1 LVNFISLLIG
11 LILTELVGFVNK
23 SFVTTLATTGT
34 ALLSLSFVFAV
45 TAQEVLGSCIFL
57 FVKHPYDVSD
67 RVDITGEQLVVERI
81 SLLFT
86 VFKRVQTGKI
96 CQIPNIVLNTLWI
109 DNITRSKAMREQLSV
124 FVSFDTTFDDVQT
137 LKAELQKFVQDKE
150 NSRDFQPDLD
160 IEILGIAEM
169 NKMELKIEIKH
180 KSNWSNETV
189 RAARRSKFMC
199 ALVMALRRVPIFGP
213 GGGGAVLG
221 SADAPSYSVSLTPEV
236 AQQNKDAFAA
246 GKEAKRLI
254 PTNATQPERKK
265 STGGV
270 TTGGAGAEY
279 QAVQNLNNRNAAAD
293 PMRDDTWQSRDDVST
308 LDDRDRTDTNSER
321 ALIRGDSRGGRRAP
335 DQTLQHS
342 DSRSHMHQHPP
353 MPTTRGHTNVRYA
366 PPPGPAAYPQN
377 TMATAAA
384 TDIMSAPV
392 QTWSQQPPPQN

>member
-1 LVNFISLLIG
+1 MFLLTG

-34 ALLSLSFVFAV
+34 ALLSLSFVIAV

-67 RVDITGEQLVVERI
+67 RVDISGEQLVVERI

-86 VFKRVQTGKI
+86 VFKRVQTGKT

-137 LKAELQKFVQDKE
+137 LKSELLKFVQDKE
-150 NSRDFQPDLD
+150 NSRDYQPDLD
-160 IEILGIAEM
+160 IEIIGIAEM
-169 NKMELKIEIKH
+169 NKMELKVEIKH

-221 SADAPSYSVSLTPEV
+221 SADSPSYSVSLSPDV

-246 GKEAKRLI
+246 GKEAKRLV
-254 PTNATQPERKK
+254 PTNAGQPERKK
-265 STGGV
+265 STGGSA
-270 TTGGAGAEY
+270 TGATSSGAEY
-279 QAVQNLNNRNAAAD
+279 LAVQNLNNRNAATD

-308 LDDRDRTDTNSER
+308 LGDRADANSESG
-321 ALIRGDSRGGRRAP
+321 LIRGDSRGGRRAP
-335 DQTLQHS
+335 DHTLQHS
-342 DSRSHMHQHPP
+342 DSRSQMHQHPP
-353 MPTTRGHTNVRYA
+353 MPPARGHSNVRYA
-366 PPPGPAAYPQN
+366 PPPAPAVYQQN

-384 TDIMSAPV
+384 TEIMAAPM
-392 QTWSQQPPPQN
+392 QIWSQQPPPQN